1 MHLGNESGKFSRRV
15 KSCFEYT
22 YLQPNLNNKIPASSV
37 VAAKSRTSTVC
48 MHQFWLALWGQRVG
62 QLQFFVFRELIF
74 LGELTLKVKHRQVN
88 IALQFLFRILW
99 VSYLFL
105 IMSVWWTWKVEKRI
119 LLWNATCAQGLNAV
133 RWTEAAPM
141 KSAVLSTVEIMGK
154 HNENKAKIE
163 MINVQTIRLTSP
175 GSAWNNVVK
184 SSKTQAKLLCQKCP
198 IRKNKLLCK
207 NAFFSRDSLNIIKLG
222 AWYSKMYCACCS
234 RSWFDWN
241 QTRHS
246 L

>member
-1 MHLGNESGKFSRRV
+1 
-15 KSCFEYT
+15 
-22 YLQPNLNNKIPASSV
+22 
-37 VAAKSRTSTVC
+37 
-48 MHQFWLALWGQRVG
+48 
-62 QLQFFVFRELIF
+62 
-74 LGELTLKVKHRQVN
+74 
-88 IALQFLFRILW
+88 
-99 VSYLFL
+99 
-105 IMSVWWTWKVEKRI
+105 
-119 LLWNATCAQGLNAV
+119 
-133 RWTEAAPM
+133 
-141 KSAVLSTVEIMGK
+141 
-154 HNENKAKIE
+154 

-246 L
+246 LQRGNFYHKWKSVWWEPCWVGLQLECHYRFSEQHPPSTPSPQSEAMPRHIIAVYGATDDFPPLTEKTVVWVYQHTTVVCCKYASPLKQITEIYASLGFCRTAVSHYIQRERAEEERLVKLFGVVFAF